1 MSAKAVLPLF
11 NPGARMTIC
20 GLIAHYGDA
29 LGDDAALSAQVNE
42 AVRLEVERR
51 RRNHALGELL
61 ARLERL
67 DGPLDSADDE
77 AEIARFAR
85 LLGGTA

>member
-1 MSAKAVLPLF
+1 MS
-11 NPGARMTIC
+11 MTMKRKVSLTLDDD
-20 GLIAHYGDA
+20 LIDA